1 MAELEKLFCA
11 LPEPKVDKDSH
22 SVSLFNKVD
31 KASLKL
37 MVLEGRRAQNIVIAL
52 SQYKSF
58 GHYSKLFS
66 AVCSLEN
73 MNGQLTIDH
82 IENLI
87 PLLPTLSELK
97 QVKDIMKS
105 KHPAESKYFI
115 LFIILLY
122 IYYSNYILFIIS
134 FYSKCNGF
142 LS

>member
-1 MAELEKLFCA
+1 MEELEKLFCA
-11 LPEPKVDKDSH
+11 LPEPKADKDTH

-37 MVLEGRRAQNIVIAL
+37 LVLEGRRAQNIVIAL

-66 AVCSLEN
+66 AICSLED
-73 MNGQLTIDH
+73 MNGTLTIDH

-115 LFIILLY
+115 LFNKLTY
-122 IYYSNYILFIIS
+122 IYFSYYTYYFI
-134 FYSKCNGF
+134 Y
-142 LS
+142 